1 MLSSLGNLLA
11 LLDETNVFVSL
22 SSSKDRFFQFKG
34 YTLYLQECV
43 RALINSAGD
52 VNARDRNWRIPL
64 HVAASNNHV
73 RCAGNCIM

>member
-1 MLSSLGNLLA
+1 MF
-11 LLDETNVFVSL
+11 FVSL
-22 SSSKDRFFQFKG
+22 SGSKDRLFQFKG